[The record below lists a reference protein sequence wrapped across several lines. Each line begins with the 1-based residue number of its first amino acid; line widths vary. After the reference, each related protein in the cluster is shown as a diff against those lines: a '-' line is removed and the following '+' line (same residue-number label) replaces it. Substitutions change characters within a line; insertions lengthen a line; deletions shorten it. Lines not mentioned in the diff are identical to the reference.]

1 VNAPIFVEAV
11 FATLKS
17 LIILRDVKSTKANVI
32 SLAFVIRQSEVDSI
46 AKAIAKKTGVC
57 LSKERIVARLR

>member
-1 VNAPIFVEAV
+1 VNAPIIFEAEI
-11 FATLKS
+11 ATLKPVS
-17 LIILRDVKSTKANVI
+17 ILRDVKSTKANVFL
-32 SLAFVIRQSEVDSI
+32 LAFVTRQSEGDSH